1 MTHSRIVHGVCG
13 TPLTCMQ
20 FGTGAPVHNLTI
32 VGEPG
37 AIWRMNKQVHLLS
50 PRLSSRRRCVHVWR
64 ARYSSHWSVQDYQG
78 HSCDKSSPA
87 STNKTCYAISEWRH
101 GLSLWWGIDI
111 SVSGLLIANSGGDG
125 ILLGAMEGGGG
136 DRSNAV
142 GLTQRVTISNVTSDG
157 NHRQGLSLI
166 NCVTCLIEDCI
177 FSNTNGTKPMAGVDI
192 VSRAKPQTL

>member
-1 MTHSRIVHGVCG
+1 
-13 TPLTCMQ
+13 
-20 FGTGAPVHNLTI
+20 
-32 VGEPG
+32 
-37 AIWRMNKQVHLLS
+37 MNK
-50 PRLSSRRRCVHVWR
+50 
-64 ARYSSHWSVQDYQG
+64 QDYQG
-78 HSCDKSSPA
+78 QSCDKSSPA

-111 SVSGLLIANSGGDG
+111 SVSGLTIANSGGDG
-125 ILLGAMEGGGG
+125 ILLGGMEGGGS

-166 NCVTCLIEDCI
+166 SCVTCLIEDCV

-192 VSRAKPQTL
+192 VSRAPLPRLLDAKALVPPCTKRTCTTH